1 MKARGI
7 VSAPRV
13 AWTLAFASAALAWW
27 SPLRFVSA
35 AFVLFAYLSAC
46 LGIAVR
52 HRRRARGDA
61 SHAQQA
67 QQARRAGDVILIAYA
82 SQTGF
87 AEQIARES
95 AACLEAG
102 GARVRVASLGALSID
117 DIAGYARALF
127 VVSTTGEGEPPDQA
141 APFVR
146 NAMSARS
153 APLAMPRFG
162 VLALGDRRYSDYCAF
177 GRNLSAWLIDLQA
190 HPLFAT
196 IEVDNGDAAAL
207 SQWQTQLSAL
217 CNGAAH
223 APWTAPRDSVWTLDS
238 RMLLNPGSAGAGAFH
253 LGLSPLDGA
262 ALDWQAGD
270 IAEIQ
275 PRHAFTTVQRWL
287 DARGLDGATAVHCE
301 GSQTRFAE
309 VLATRELPE
318 DDAPG
323 QTPQAWADALAPLP
337 RRSYSIASLPA
348 DGRLE
353 LLVRQTRWADA
364 GMQGGHRL
372 GLASGW
378 LTEHAGQGD
387 AITLRVRAN
396 RTFHAP
402 ADDRPLILIG
412 NGTGLAG
419 LRAHLKSRVCAGHAR
434 NWLIFGERNA
444 AHDAFYRDEI
454 ERWREGGLIER
465 FDPVWSRDGG
475 ELRYVQDAVTH
486 ARANIVQWVDD
497 GASIYVCGS
506 LKGMA
511 PGVHA
516 VLADMLGEDR
526 LDSLARDGRYRRDV
540 Y

>member
-1 MKARGI
+1 
-7 VSAPRV
+7 V
-13 AWTLAFASAALAWW
+13 AWFLALAGAALAWW

-46 LGIAVR
+46 VGVAAQ

-61 SHAQQA
+61 T
-67 QQARRAGDVILIAYA
+67 RAKQEGRADDAILIAYA

-95 AACLEAG
+95 AVCLETG
-102 GARVRVASLGALSID
+102 GARVRVASLGALTVD

-127 VVSTTGEGEPPDQA
+127 IVSTTGEGEPPDQA

-146 NAMSARS
+146 NAMGARS
-153 APLAMPRFG
+153 THSRNTPLARLHFG
-162 VLALGDRRYSDYCAF
+162 VLALGDRRYTDYCAF
-177 GRNLSAWLIDLQA
+177 GRHLSAWLIDWQA
-190 HPLFAT
+190 QPLFGT

-207 SQWQTQLSAL
+207 SRWQAQLSAL
-217 CNGAAH
+217 CNGAAP
-223 APWTAPRDSVWTLDS
+223 AAWTAPRDSVWTLDS

-253 LGLSPLDGA
+253 LGLSPLDDA
-262 ALDWQAGD
+262 TLDWQAGD

-275 PRHAFTTVQRWL
+275 PRHADATVQRWL
-287 DARGLDGATAVHCE
+287 DARGLDGATDVHCD
-301 GSQTRFAE
+301 GAQMSLAE
-309 VLATRELPE
+309 VLATRQLPDE
-318 DDAPG
+318 PDDEAPAH
-323 QTPQAWADALAPLP
+323 TPQTWADALAPLP
-337 RRSYSIASLPA
+337 RRSYSIASLPG

-364 GMQGGHRL
+364 GLQRGHRL

-396 RTFHAP
+396 RAFHAP
-402 ADDRPLILIG
+402 SDDRPLILIG

-419 LRAHLKSRVCAGHAR
+419 LRAHLKSRVLAGYAR

-444 AHDAFYRDEI
+444 AYDAFYRDEI
-454 ERWREGGLIER
+454 ERWREAGLIER

-475 ELRYVQDAVTH
+475 ELCYVQDALTCS
-486 ARANIVQWVDD
+486 RASLLQWVDD

-516 VLADMLGEDR
+516 VLADVLGEAR
-526 LDSLARDGRYRRDV
+526 LDALALDGRYRRDV